1 MSGPLKSGPPP
12 TQLPPDIKETPPK
25 RTGTRRDTSRATA
38 ARRRSLK
45 PQIAGA
51 LMMMNL
57 ALTVIPPLRRDVLD
71 EVEIN
76 ALAEALDE
84 QARQS
89 PRFRK
94 YLEAALT
101 ATGGGQL
108 VGILVIV
115 GARRASRH
123 GALPA
128 EVDGQLGALLALNAQ
143 APKPAPP
150 SFDEPTELPQRNGTG

>member
-1 MSGPLKSGPPP
+1 MSGPLRGGPPP

-25 RTGTRRDTSRATA
+25 RGTPRDTSRASN

-45 PQIAGA
+45 PQIAGT
-51 LMMMNL
+51 LMMFNL
-57 ALTVIPPLRRDVLD
+57 ALTVVPPLRRDVLD

-94 YLEAALT
+94 YLEAALS

-108 VGILVIV
+108 VGILAII

-123 GALPA
+123 GALPP
-128 EVDGQLGALLALNAQ
+128 EIDGQLGALLAMNAQ
-143 APKPAPP
+143 PPKPAPP
-150 SFDEPTELPQRNGTG
+150 SFDPEPVERNGTG